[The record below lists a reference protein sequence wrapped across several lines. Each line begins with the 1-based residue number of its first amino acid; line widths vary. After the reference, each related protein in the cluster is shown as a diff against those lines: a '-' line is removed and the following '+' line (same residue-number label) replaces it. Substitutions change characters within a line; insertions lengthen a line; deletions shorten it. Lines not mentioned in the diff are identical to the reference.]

1 MGVSSID
8 EIVAF
13 LREKREFLRD
23 RYGVT
28 RIGIFGSFLQGN
40 QNIASDIDM
49 VIEFERNK
57 KNFHSF
63 FQVKRFLEKEFSR
76 EVDMGF
82 ESALKPVIREKI
94 REKSIYV

>member
-1 MGVSSID
+1 MEVSSID
-8 EIVAF
+8 EIIAY
-13 LREKREFLRD
+13 LREKRELLHD

-40 QNIASDIDM
+40 QNITSDIDM
-49 VIEFERNK
+49 VVEFERSK
-57 KNFHSF
+57 KNIHSF

-82 ESALKPVIREKI
+82 ENALKPVVRDKIREKI
-94 REKSIYV
+94 IYV